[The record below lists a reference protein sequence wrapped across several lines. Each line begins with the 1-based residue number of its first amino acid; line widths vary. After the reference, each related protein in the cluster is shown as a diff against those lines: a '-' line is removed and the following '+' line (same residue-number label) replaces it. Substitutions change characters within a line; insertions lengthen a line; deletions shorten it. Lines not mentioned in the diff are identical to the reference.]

1 MKILALFEVDFN
13 ALKINQLQIWHKNT
27 IAGRPSWKMK

>member
-1 MKILALFEVDFN
+1 MKILALFEVGSN

-27 IAGRPSWKMK
+27 IVGQPSRKMK